1 MTEKTGEITIWTIIV
16 FRENGTVGSYSQSKS
31 RMALSNDL

>member
-1 MTEKTGEITIWTIIV
+1 MTEKTGKITIWTIIG
-16 FRENGTVGSYSQSKS
+16 FGEIGTVGSYSQSKS